1 MKYDRVEFHSDTG
14 GKSRITL
21 HFNDIDHK
29 LAQHDNLVTRTVEMS
44 MQEWAKFVTEVEKVS
59 GIADMITALEGKS

>member
-1 MKYDRVEFHSDTG
+1 MTYNRVEFHSDTN

-21 HFNDIDHK
+21 HFNDVDDNLSH
-29 LAQHDNLVTRTVEMS
+29 HDNLVTRTVEMS

-59 GIADMITALEGKS
+59 GIADMIGALE